1 MAEVFNEIKPGVP
14 LTAEQKEKMAKENAS
29 SSAEAQKMAA
39 DMRARDERESPVA
52 QVIAN
57 SVKEKLEALPPKP
70 EEVA

>member
-1 MAEVFNEIKPGVP
+1 
-14 LTAEQKEKMAKENAS
+14 
-29 SSAEAQKMAA
+29 MAA